1 MNKYALNSEEKIEN
15 APDNWLMQWVE
26 ERASDFE
33 NVELDDFI
41 LID

>member
-1 MNKYALNSEEKIEN
+1 MNKYSIDTEDTIET

-26 ERASDFE
+26 EKASDFE

>member
-1 MNKYALNSEEKIEN
+1 MDKYTIDSEDTFEM

-26 ERASDFE
+26 EKASDFE